1 MLKKMS
7 IKKIITSSIVL
18 MIVFLIYIIP
28 TPSKKETKIPT
39 IVEYVNVDVKTHT
52 IYLLDNNNYI
62 SKTSIRITSTKT
74 EEIARELIELM
85 TQEGKN
91 SDQIPSGFQPLI
103 NSNTKINSISLT
115 KDTLKVDLS
124 KDFLTTS
131 KDLEEKTLE
140 SLVYTLTSIDGVNYV
155 ILYIDG
161 KILTKLPQNNI
172 NLPSTLN
179 RDIGI
184 NKNYQLKNTKNITAT
199 TVYYIHEYNND
210 YYYTPVTTINND
222 EREKIEIII
231 DELGSTVKQNHLMS
245 FLNNKTSVVDYKIQ
259 NKKMNV
265 CFNENIFND
274 FDKKDIL
281 EEVLYTI
288 SLSIYDNY
296 DVEEIIFEVNN
307 QEITKTT
314 LKSLE

>member
-28 TPSKKETKIPT
+28 TSSKKNMEIPT
-39 IVEYVNVDVKTHT
+39 TIDYVNVDVKTHT

-62 SKTSIRITSTKT
+62 SKTSIRVTSEKT
-74 EEIARELIELM
+74 EDLAHELIQM
-85 TQEGKN
+85 MIQEGKN
-91 SDQIPSGFQPLI
+91 SDQIPSGFRPLI
-103 NSNTKINSISLT
+103 NSNTKINSIAFS

-124 KDFLTTS
+124 KDYLTTS
-131 KDLEEKTLE
+131 KELEEKTLE
-140 SLVYTLTSIDGVNYV
+140 ALVYTLTSIKEVQYV

-161 KILTKLPQNNI
+161 KILTNLPQNNI

-184 NKNYQLKNTKNITAT
+184 NKNYQLKNTKNITST
-199 TVYYIHEYNND
+199 TVYYVHEYNNN
-210 YYYTPVTTINND
+210 YYYTPITTVNND

-245 FLNNKTSVVDYKIQ
+245 FLNSKTSVVDYKIQ
-259 NKKMNV
+259 DKKINV

-296 DVEEIIFEVNN
+296 DVEEVIFEVND

>member
-18 MIVFLIYIIP
+18 MIVFLIYIVP

-52 IYLLDNNNYI
+52 IYLLDNNNYV
-62 SKTSIRITSTKT
+62 SKTSIRITNTKT

-140 SLVYTLTSIDGVNYV
+140 SLVYTLTSIDGVNYI

-184 NKNYQLKNTKNITAT
+184 NKNYQLKNTKNITST
-199 TVYYIHEYNND
+199 TIYYIHEYNND

>member
-18 MIVFLIYIIP
+18 MIVFLLYIIP
-28 TPSKKETKIPT
+28 TSSKKDVEIPSS
-39 IVEYVNVDVKTHT
+39 IEYVNVDVKTHT

-62 SKTSIRITSTKT
+62 SKTSVRVNSFET
-74 EEIARELIELM
+74 EELARELIQTM

-91 SDQIPSGFQPLI
+91 SDQVPSGFQPLI
-103 NSNTKINSISLT
+103 NSNTKINSIAFS

-131 KDLEEKTLE
+131 KELEEKTLE
-140 SLVYTLTSIDGVNYV
+140 ALVYTLTSIENVNYI

-161 KILTKLPQNNI
+161 KILTNLPQNNI

-179 RDIGI
+179 REIGI
-184 NKNYQLKNTKNITAT
+184 NKNYQLKNTKNITST
-199 TVYYIHEYNND
+199 TVYYIHEYNSD
-210 YYYTPVTTINND
+210 YYYTPVTTISND

-245 FLNNKTSVVDYKIQ
+245 FLNSKTNLVDFKIQ
-259 NKKMNV
+259 DKKMEV
-265 CFNENIFND
+265 CFSESIFND

-296 DVEEIIFEVNN
+296 DVEEVIFQVNS
-307 QEITKTT
+307 QEIAKTT

>member
-52 IYLLDNNNYI
+52 IYLLDNNNYV
-62 SKTSIRITSTKT
+62 SKTSIRITNTKT

-103 NSNTKINSISLT
+103 NSNTKINSMSLT

-140 SLVYTLTSIDGVNYV
+140 SLVYTLTSIDGVNYI

-184 NKNYQLKNTKNITAT
+184 NKNYQLKNTKNITST
-199 TVYYIHEYNND
+199 TIYYIHEYNND

>member
-18 MIVFLIYIIP
+18 MIVFLLYIIP
-28 TPSKKETKIPT
+28 TPSKKETKIPSA
-39 IVEYVNVDVKTHT
+39 IEYVNVDVKTHS

-62 SKTSIRITSTKT
+62 SKTSIRINSLKP
-74 EEIARELIELM
+74 EELAQQLIQVM
-85 TQEGKN
+85 IQEGKY
-91 SDQIPSGFQPLI
+91 SDQIPSGFRPII
-103 NSNTKINSISLT
+103 NSNTKINSISLS

-124 KDFLTTS
+124 KDFLSTT
-131 KDLEEKTLE
+131 KELEEKTLE
-140 SLVYTLTSIDGVNYV
+140 ALIYTLTSIEQVNYIV
-155 ILYIDG
+155 LYIDG

-172 NLPSTLN
+172 NLPATLN
-179 RDIGI
+179 REIGI
-184 NKNYQLKNTKNITAT
+184 NKKYDLKNTKNITST
-199 TVYYIHEYNND
+199 TIYYIHEYND
-210 YYYTPVTTINND
+210 DFYYTPVTTIHND

-231 DELGSTVKQNHLMS
+231 DELSNSITQKPLMS
-245 FLNNKTSVVDYKIQ
+245 FVNSKTNLIDYKVKD
-259 NKKMNV
+259 KKMEV

-296 DVEEIIFEVNN
+296 DVEEVIFQVNN
-307 QEITKTT
+307 QEIAKTT
-314 LKSLE
+314 VKSLE

>member
-52 IYLLDNNNYI
+52 IYLLDNNNYV
-62 SKTSIRITSTKT
+62 SKTSIRITNTKT

-140 SLVYTLTSIDGVNYV
+140 SLVYTLTSIDGVNYI

-184 NKNYQLKNTKNITAT
+184 NKNYQLKNTKNITST
-199 TVYYIHEYNND
+199 TIYYIHEYNND

>member
-18 MIVFLIYIIP
+18 MIVFLLYIIP
-28 TPSKKETKIPT
+28 TPSKKETKIPSA
-39 IVEYVNVDVKTHT
+39 IEYVNVDVKTHS

-62 SKTSIRITSTKT
+62 SKTSIRINSLKP
-74 EEIARELIELM
+74 EELAQQLIQM
-85 TQEGKN
+85 MIQEGKY
-91 SDQIPSGFQPLI
+91 SDQIPSGFRPII
-103 NSNTKINSISLT
+103 NSNTKINSISLS

-124 KDFLTTS
+124 KDFLSTT
-131 KDLEEKTLE
+131 KELEEKTLE
-140 SLVYTLTSIDGVNYV
+140 ALIYTLTSIEQVNYIV
-155 ILYIDG
+155 LYIDG

-172 NLPSTLN
+172 NLPATLN
-179 RDIGI
+179 REIGI
-184 NKNYQLKNTKNITAT
+184 NKKYDLKNTKNITST
-199 TVYYIHEYNND
+199 TIYYIHEYND
-210 YYYTPVTTINND
+210 DFYYTPVTTIHND

-231 DELGSTVKQNHLMS
+231 DELSNSITQKPLMS
-245 FLNNKTSVVDYKIQ
+245 FVNSKTNLIDYKVKD
-259 NKKMNV
+259 KKMEV

-296 DVEEIIFEVNN
+296 DVEEVIFQVNN
-307 QEITKTT
+307 QEIAKTT
-314 LKSLE
+314 VKSLE

>member
-52 IYLLDNNNYI
+52 IYLLDNNNYV
-62 SKTSIRITSTKT
+62 SKTSIRITNTKT

-140 SLVYTLTSIDGVNYV
+140 SLVYTLTSIDGVNYI

-184 NKNYQLKNTKNITAT
+184 NNNYQLKNTKNITST
-199 TVYYIHEYNND
+199 TIYYIHEYNND

>member
-52 IYLLDNNNYI
+52 IYLLDNNNYV
-62 SKTSIRITSTKT
+62 SKTSIRITNTKT

-140 SLVYTLTSIDGVNYV
+140 SLVYTLTSIDGVNYI

-184 NKNYQLKNTKNITAT
+184 NKNYQQKNTKNITST
-199 TVYYIHEYNND
+199 TIYYIHEYNND

>member
-245 FLNNKTSVVDYKIQ
+245 FLNNKTTVVDYKIQ

>member
-18 MIVFLIYIIP
+18 MIVFLLYIIP
-28 TPSKKETKIPT
+28 TSSKKELEIPSV
-39 IVEYVNVDVKTHT
+39 VEYVNVNVKTHT

-62 SKTSIRITSTKT
+62 SKTSVRVSSFET
-74 EEIARELIELM
+74 EELARELIQTM

-91 SDQIPSGFQPLI
+91 SDQVPSGFQPLI
-103 NSNTKINSISLT
+103 NSNTKINSLSFS

-131 KDLEEKTLE
+131 KELEEKTVE
-140 SLVYTLTSIDGVNYV
+140 ALVYTLTSIENVNYV

-161 KILTKLPQNNI
+161 KILTNLPQNNI

-179 RDIGI
+179 REIGI
-184 NKNYQLKNTKNITAT
+184 NKNYQLKNTKNITST

-210 YYYTPVTTINND
+210 YYYTPVTTISND

-245 FLNNKTSVVDYKIQ
+245 FLNSKTNLLDFKVQD
-259 NKKMNV
+259 KKMEV
-265 CFNENIFND
+265 CFSESIFND

-296 DVEEIIFEVNN
+296 DVEEVIFQVNS
-307 QEITKTT
+307 QEIAKTT

>member
-39 IVEYVNVDVKTHT
+39 IIEYVNVDVKTHT

>member
-52 IYLLDNNNYI
+52 IYLLDNNNYV
-62 SKTSIRITSTKT
+62 SKTSIRITNTKT

-103 NSNTKINSISLT
+103 NSNKKINSISLT

-140 SLVYTLTSIDGVNYV
+140 SLVYTLTSIDGVNYI

-184 NKNYQLKNTKNITAT
+184 NKNYQLKNTKNITST
-199 TVYYIHEYNND
+199 TIYYIHEYNND

>member
-18 MIVFLIYIIP
+18 MIVFLIYLIP
-28 TPSKKETKIPT
+28 NSSTQELNIPSK
-39 IVEYVNVDVKTHT
+39 VEYVNVDVKTHA

-62 SKTSIRITSTKT
+62 SKTSIRVSTLET
-74 EEIARELIELM
+74 EELAKELIQTM
-85 TQEGKN
+85 IIEGKN

-103 NSNTKINSISLT
+103 NSNTKINSISLY

-131 KDLEEKTLE
+131 KEMEEKTLE
-140 SLVYTLTSIDGVNYV
+140 ALVYTLTSIQNVNYI
-155 ILYIDG
+155 ILYLDG
-161 KILTKLPQNNI
+161 KILTNLPQNNI

-179 RDIGI
+179 REIGI
-184 NKNYQLKNTKNITAT
+184 NKKYELTSTKNITTT
-199 TVYYIHEYNND
+199 TVFYVHKYNDEYF
-210 YYYTPVTTINND
+210 YTPITTVHND
-222 EREKIEIII
+222 QREKIEIII
-231 DELGSTVKQNHLMS
+231 DELSSIKTQNPLMS
-245 FLNNKTSVVDYKIQ
+245 FLNSKTDLLDFKVQDKQMQI
-259 NKKMNV
+259 

-288 SLSIYDNY
+288 SLSIYNNY
-296 DVEEIIFEVNN
+296 DVEEVIFQVNN
-307 QEITKTT
+307 QEIAKTA
-314 LKSLE
+314 LKSIE

>member
-52 IYLLDNNNYI
+52 IYLLDNNNYV
-62 SKTSIRITSTKT
+62 SKTSIRITNTKT

-124 KDFLTTS
+124 KDFF
-131 KDLEEKTLE
+131 
-140 SLVYTLTSIDGVNYV
+140 
-155 ILYIDG
+155 
-161 KILTKLPQNNI
+161 
-172 NLPSTLN
+172 
-179 RDIGI
+179 
-184 NKNYQLKNTKNITAT
+184 
-199 TVYYIHEYNND
+199 
-210 YYYTPVTTINND
+210 PVWDHVGRTCTGGL
-222 EREKIEIII
+222 R
-231 DELGSTVKQNHLMS
+231 
-245 FLNNKTSVVDYKIQ
+245 
-259 NKKMNV
+259 
-265 CFNENIFND
+265 FN
-274 FDKKDIL
+274 
-281 EEVLYTI
+281 
-288 SLSIYDNY
+288 S
-296 DVEEIIFEVNN
+296 
-307 QEITKTT
+307 
-314 LKSLE
+314 